1 MHKQLQL
8 LLVEDSE
15 DDAAL
20 IIHEIKRGG
29 YRCEYERVEDLGGM
43 EACLKHRHWDA
54 VISDF
59 NLPQFS
65 ATAAL
70 QTVQRSGIDL
80 PFIVVSGTVG
90 EDVAV
95 QMLHAGAHDYIMKDN
110 LRRLVPALERSI
122 RDAALRQER
131 LSSDEKL
138 QATLEE
144 LKKRNYELD
153 NYVYKVSHDLRSPLC
168 SILGLTNLVRYEGD
182 VDTIKDY
189 VGKIEG
195 RIHKLDHFI
204 QSILDHSRMLN
215 TEITVRPINL
225 VTLIADCLEELKY
238 LPEKQQLDV
247 DIHTQGET
255 VVHNDAFRLSII
267 LSNLISNAIKYRNP
281 DSPNNSLKFN
291 LSMDDKGAHVTVEDN
306 GIGIEQT
313 HLPHIFDMFFRATN
327 RSDGSGLGLYIVK
340 QTMQQIGGSISV
352 ESVLGEGTRFR
363 LYIPNAANGVQNGPY
378 LPNSDTASLSA

>member
-1 MHKQLQL
+1 VPEAQT
-8 LLVEDSE
+8 
-15 DDAAL
+15 
-20 IIHEIKRGG
+20 
-29 YRCEYERVEDLGGM
+29 LG
-43 EACLKHRHWDA
+43 C

-195 RIHKLDHFI
+195 RIQNSTTSSSRSWTTRGCSTPKL
-204 QSILDHSRMLN
+204 
-215 TEITVRPINL
+215 P
-225 VTLIADCLEELKY
+225 
-238 LPEKQQLDV
+238 
-247 DIHTQGET
+247 
-255 VVHNDAFRLSII
+255 
-267 LSNLISNAIKYRNP
+267 
-281 DSPNNSLKFN
+281 
-291 LSMDDKGAHVTVEDN
+291 
-306 GIGIEQT
+306 
-313 HLPHIFDMFFRATN
+313 
-327 RSDGSGLGLYIVK
+327 
-340 QTMQQIGGSISV
+340 
-352 ESVLGEGTRFR
+352 
-363 LYIPNAANGVQNGPY
+363 
-378 LPNSDTASLSA
+378 SAPSTW

>member
-1 MHKQLQL
+1 MHKYLQL

-29 YRCEYERVEDLGGM
+29 YRCEFERVEDLAGM
-43 EACLKHRHWDA
+43 EACLKHKHWDA

-65 ATAAL
+65 ASAAL
-70 QTVQRSGIDL
+70 QAVQRSGIDL

-95 QMLHAGAHDYIMKDN
+95 QMLHDGAHDYITKDN

-122 RDAALRQER
+122 RDAAVRRER
-131 LSSDEKL
+131 LASDEML
-138 QATLEE
+138 RTTLEE

-168 SILGLTNLVRYEGD
+168 SILGLANLVRYEVD
-182 VDTIKDY
+182 VDTIKSY
-189 VGKIEG
+189 VEKIEG

-215 TEITVRPINL
+215 TEITVRPVNL
-225 VTLIADCLEELKY
+225 VALITDCLEELKY

-247 DIHTQGET
+247 DIHASDDV
-255 VVHNDAFRLSII
+255 VVHNDAFRLSIV
-267 LSNLISNAIKYRNP
+267 LSNLISNAVKYRNP
-281 DSPNNSLKFN
+281 DLATNSLKFN
-291 LSMDDKGAHVTVEDN
+291 VAMDEKGAHVTVEDN

-340 QTMQQIGGSISV
+340 QTMQQIGGSISA
-352 ESVLGEGTRFR
+352 ESVLGEWTRFR
-363 LYIPNAANGVQNGPY
+363 LYIPNATGVQNGPF
-378 LPNSDTASLSA
+378 LPSPDRASLSA

>member
-1 MHKQLQL
+1 MHKYLQL

-15 DDAAL
+15 DDATL

-29 YRCEYERVEDLGGM
+29 YHCEFERVEDLVGM
-43 EACLKHRHWDA
+43 EACLKHKHWDV

-65 ATAAL
+65 ASAAL
-70 QTVQRSGIDL
+70 QAVQRSGIDL

-95 QMLHAGAHDYIMKDN
+95 QMLHAGAHDYIMKEN

-122 RDAALRQER
+122 RDAALRRER
-131 LSSDEKL
+131 LTSDEVL
-138 QATLEE
+138 RTTLEE

-182 VDTIKDY
+182 VDIIKDY

-195 RIHKLDHFI
+195 RIHKLDRFI

-215 TEITVRPINL
+215 TEITVRPVNL
-225 VTLIADCLEELKY
+225 VSLITDCLEELKY
-238 LPEKQQLDV
+238 LPEKQQIDV
-247 DIHTQGET
+247 DIHAQGDA
-255 VVHNDAFRLSII
+255 VVHNDAFRLSIV

-281 DSPNNSLKFN
+281 ESVNNSLKFN
-291 LSMDDKGAHVTVEDN
+291 VVMDEKGAHITVEDN
-306 GIGIEQT
+306 GIGIEQM

-340 QTMQQIGGSISV
+340 QTMQQIGGSISA
-352 ESVLGEGTRFR
+352 ESALGEWTRFR
-363 LYIPNAANGVQNGPY
+363 LYIPNATGIQNSPF
-378 LPNSDTASLSA
+378 LPSPDRASLSA

>member
-1 MHKQLQL
+1 MHKHLQL

-43 EACLKHRHWDA
+43 EACLKHKHWDA

-65 ATAAL
+65 AAAAL
-70 QTVQRSGIDL
+70 QAVQRSGIDL

-110 LRRLVPALERSI
+110 LRRLVPAIERSI

-131 LSSDEKL
+131 LLSDEKL
-138 QATLEE
+138 RATLEE

-215 TEITVRPINL
+215 TEITVRPVNL
-225 VTLIADCLEELKY
+225 AALIADCMEELKY

-247 DIHTQGET
+247 DIHAEGET
-255 VVHNDAFRLSII
+255 VVHNDAFRLSIV

-281 DSPNNSLKFN
+281 DSPSNRLKFN
-291 LSMDDKGAHVTVEDN
+291 LSMDDKGAHVVVEDN

-340 QTMQQIGGSISV
+340 QTMQQIGGSISA
-352 ESVLGEGTRFR
+352 ESALGEWTRFR
-363 LYIPNAANGVQNGPY
+363 LYIPHAANGVQNGPY
-378 LPNSDTASLSA
+378 LPSSDTASLSA